1 MRPLVLFLAL
11 VALGV
16 TMSHA
21 KVKTKDI
28 TYEAEGVKLKG
39 YLAFD
44 DAIEGK
50 RPGILV
56 VHEWYGH
63 NDYARKRAEMLA
75 GLGYVA
81 FALDMYGDGKLATH
95 PEDAG
100 KFAGEVMSNMPAMKA
115 RFNAALAELKK
126 DPHVDSGKIGAI
138 GYCFGGGVVLNM
150 ARSGASLRGVVSFHG
165 SLGTPAPAEKGNVKT
180 KILVCNGA
188 DDSFVSSDA
197 IAAFK
202 KEMNEAGADYR
213 FVQYE
218 NAIHSFTNPGSTE
231 IGKKF
236 GLNIGYNEKADKQSW
251 DDMKEFFTSVFGE

>member
-1 MRPLVLFLAL
+1 MRPII
-11 VALGV
+11 VALAVVVFG
-16 TMSHA
+16 MSFSQA
-21 KVKTKDI
+21 KVKTKEI
-28 TYEAEGVKLKG
+28 TYEADGVSLKG
-39 YLAFD
+39 YIAFD
-44 DAIEGK
+44 DAMEGK

-75 GLGYVA
+75 ELGYVA

-100 KFAGEVMSNMPAMKA
+100 KFAGEVMRNMPVMKA
-115 RFNAALAELKK
+115 RFNAALAELQKN
-126 DPHVDSGKIGAI
+126 PHVDSGRIGAI

-150 ARSGASLRGVVSFHG
+150 ARSGAPLRAVVSFHG
-165 SLGTPAPAEKGNVKT
+165 SLGTSSPAEKGGVKT
-180 KILVCNGA
+180 RILVCNGA
-188 DDSFVSSDA
+188 DDSFVSPDA

-202 KEMNEAGADYR
+202 KEMDTAGVDYR

-231 IGKKF
+231 MAEKF
-236 GLNIGYNEKADKQSW
+236 GLKVGYNEKADKQSW
-251 DDMKEFFTSVFGE
+251 NDMKEFFTSAFGE